1 MYVHSEQYSTVHLFL
16 YNCQYHLARHA
27 CAIDDG
33 PTVLIVGGASGDIF
47 FKDVERYNSSGLVE
61 TLPSLNTARKN
72 HGCSKYYNSAG
83 EKVYLVVGG
92 YGNYHDTWGTIDGTE
107 TLVEGRSAWTDQ
119 RGSLPVGLRHAPV
132 LTMSNIPHYFGGQ
145 VRPPHSHTTTLH
157 HGTRIC
163 FYLRNILPFFI

>member
-33 PTVLIVGGASGDIF
+33 PTVLITGGSGR
-47 FKDVERYNSSGLVE
+47 KDVERYNSSGLVE
-61 TLPSLNTARKN
+61 TLPSLNFGREN

-107 TLVEGRSAWTDQ
+107 TLVEGRSAWTDH
-119 RGSLPVGLRHAPV
+119 RGSLPVGLKHAPV
-132 LTMSNIPHYFGGQ
+132 LTISNIPHYFGGQ
-145 VRPPHSHTTTLH
+145 VRPPHSHTTTRQY
-157 HGTRIC
+157 GTKIH
-163 FYLRNILPFFI
+163 F